1 MRKSF
6 PDKARVMVFQVC
18 GQNANFWSAFC
29 LHYLNMFWHFVGIM
43 KIAFQITFYKNVKSI
58 CKTRGDKGK
67 LSQFLQTLCNA
78 EELRKQADTMHTR
91 M

>member
-43 KIAFQITFYKNVKSI
+43 EFIFIINTSPPSTSV
-58 CKTRGDKGK
+58 RGGGPVTCFC
-67 LSQFLQTLCNA
+67 FLLAVVGGTV
-78 EELRKQADTMHTR
+78 DIFGY
-91 M
+91 

>member
-1 MRKSF
+1 
-6 PDKARVMVFQVC
+6 
-18 GQNANFWSAFC
+18 
-29 LHYLNMFWHFVGIM
+29 M

-78 EELRKQADTMHTR
+78 EELRKQADTMHRIFLKNVSNEAEQELVTEHVNSWGR
-91 M
+91 GKKLFFRTIS